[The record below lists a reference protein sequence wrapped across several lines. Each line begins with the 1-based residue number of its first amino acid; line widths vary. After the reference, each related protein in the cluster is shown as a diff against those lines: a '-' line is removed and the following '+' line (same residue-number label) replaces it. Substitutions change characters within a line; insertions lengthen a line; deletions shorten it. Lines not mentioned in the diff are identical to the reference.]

1 MTVETKKSFCR
12 FCHAFCALEVDVED
26 NKVIDVRGDASDP
39 IYGGYTCIKGRQ
51 LPLEHN
57 HEERLRSS
65 MKRMPDG
72 TYEPI
77 SSEQALD
84 EIAEKLKAI
93 ID

>member
-26 NKVIDVRGDASDP
+26 NKVIEVRGDASDP

-57 HEERLRSS
+57 HEAVSYTHLTLPT
-65 MKRMPDG
+65 KR
-72 TYEPI
+72 I
-77 SSEQALD
+77 V
-84 EIAEKLKAI
+84 
-93 ID
+93 